1 MTIADERAILSQPWY
16 HGFLPRED
24 MAIMLKQVGDFLVR
38 LSEPIAG
45 QQRANIL
52 SVMIRQDPPDIKH
65 YVIKKTSHGKYV
77 IEKYSFDSIIEL
89 IDHHM
94 KTKESITN
102 NSNVTIERPIS
113 KKIWELSH
121 DTIVTT
127 KKLGEGAFGEVCL
140 GTWSARNNQQIKVAV
155 KVAKLEKLT
164 KEQVKEIMKEARLM
178 RKFDHPNVIRMYGV
192 AAGMEPLMIVMELA
206 SDGALDKYLQKHDLT
221 PSEKLRLCGGAAY
234 GLEYLHNL
242 NCIHRD
248 IAARNCLY
256 GEGNVK
262 IADFGLTVEGY
273 YYKMDGSQKVPLRW
287 LSPETVKGYFYTSK
301 SDVFA
306 FGIMCWE
313 IFQNGIEPYPGMS
326 PAEAAIKVAK
336 EGYRMPLPDFIHPD
350 FRIMIQNKLWAEI
363 DHERC
368 TMTEVANLLERLN
381 GTSRPKAGPGLDIDH
396 DDHRRSVQPVTPHS
410 KIKAPKNRMGY

>member
-1 MTIADERAILSQPWY
+1 
-16 HGFLPRED
+16 
-24 MAIMLKQVGDFLVR
+24 
-38 LSEPIAG
+38 
-45 QQRANIL
+45 
-52 SVMIRQDPPDIKH
+52 MIRQDPPDIKH

-77 IEKYSFDSIIEL
+77 IEKYSFDSITEL
-89 IDHHM
+89 IEHHLR
-94 KTKESITN
+94 TKESITH
-102 NSNVTIERPIS
+102 NSNVIIEKPIP

-121 DTIVTT
+121 ESITTT

-140 GTWSARNNQQIKVAV
+140 GVWTARNNQQYKVAV

-192 AAGMEPLMIVMELA
+192 AA
-206 SDGALDKYLQKHDLT
+206 
-221 PSEKLRLCGGAAY
+221 EKLRLCGGAAY

-256 GEGNVK
+256 GDGNVK
-262 IADFGLTVEGY
+262 LADFGLTVEGS

-313 IFQNGIEPYPGMS
+313 IFHNGTEPYPGMS

-336 EGYRMPLPDFIHPD
+336 EGYRMPLPDFIHPE
-350 FRIMIQNKLWAEI
+350 FRSMIQHKVWAEI

-368 TMTEVANLLERLN
+368 TMTEIANLLERLN
-381 GTSRPKAGPGLDIDH
+381 GTSRPKAGPGLDFDH
-396 DDHRRSVQPVTPHS
+396 DDHRRSNQPVTPHS
-410 KIKAPKNRMGY
+410 KIRAAKNRMGY

>member
-1 MTIADERAILSQPWY
+1 MTIVDEKVLLSQPWY

-24 MAIMLKQVGDFLVR
+24 MAVMLKQVGDFLVR
-38 LSEPIAG
+38 LSEPVAG

-52 SVMIRQDPPDIKH
+52 SVMIRQDPPEIKH

-77 IEKYSFDSIIEL
+77 IEKYSFESIMDL

-102 NSNVTIERPIS
+102 NSNVIIEKPIP
-113 KKIWELSH
+113 KKNWELSH
-121 DTIVTT
+121 DSIVTT

-140 GTWSARNNQQIKVAV
+140 GIWTAKNNQQFKVAV

-206 SDGALDKYLQKHDLT
+206 TDGALDKYLQKHDLS

-256 GEGNVK
+256 GDGNVK
-262 IADFGLTVEGY
+262 IADFGLTVEGN

-313 IFQNGIEPYPGMS
+313 IFHNGIEPYPGMA

-336 EGYRMPLPDFIHPD
+336 EGYRMPLPEFIHIE
-350 FRIMIQNKLWAEI
+350 FRMMIQNKLWSEI
-363 DHERC
+363 DHERS

-381 GTSRPKAGPGLDIDH
+381 GTTRPKGGPGLDFDN
-396 DDHRRSVQPVTPHS
+396 DDHRKNPQSGAAYS
-410 KIKAPKNRMGY
+410 KMKITKNRMGY